1 MSQYKEDTFY
11 INKAIAAFD
20 SIQTTLSDNKDSWVD
35 GLCDSEMEDIE
46 YNILELGKVIW
57 YITFSVNLGSDSV
70 MFKDYVRLGQAISKV
85 EFLFNNTK
93 LPNPY
98 SMLLAHLEENMP
110 FLLKVKNQLTKE
122 HYNVV

>member
-20 SIQTTLSDNKDSWVD
+20 SIQTTLSDHEDSWVD

-57 YITFSVNLGSDSV
+57 YITFSVNFNSESV

-98 SMLLAHLEENMP
+98 IMLLAHP
-110 FLLKVKNQLTKE
+110 RGE
-122 HYNVV
+122 HAVSS